1 MIFCGRCVSFIALT
15 VLVGLQKEHLPH
27 RNMPLIPDK
36 SLGTAQHDMSVE
48 TLSHA
53 AQLLNKKL
61 HLKRLVIGE

>member
-1 MIFCGRCVSFIALT
+1 

-53 AQLLNKKL
+53 AQLLNEKL